1 MNCSSPKKANLEPML
16 SSHHLI
22 LLSFLNTFF
31 LQVEL
36 SRNTLILHGPLAL
49 ARLSIRQTLG

>member
-1 MNCSSPKKANLEPML
+1 MNCNSPKKANLEPML
-16 SSHHLI
+16 SSLHLI

-31 LQVEL
+31 LQLEL

-49 ARLSIRQTLG
+49 ARLSISQTLG